1 MSFTLKESTNK
12 YEKFHR
18 QKQITMTFA
27 EFNAAHGTCL
37 PENEIVE
44 RTFISS
50 LTKAKKSEGIPVTR
64 RLYSIY
70 HGLHQ
75 KNNQSSKIA
84 TPPALPQIAQK
95 VALPSVLATGAV
107 GVSNI
112 RPPSLAL
119 KQMSVEDPVEKYQ
132 KQLEKEDDKF
142 FDKKGLMVHL
152 VGTDGIPLLGNTC
165 KLNKSNGSALYA
177 RTGTLIMRNQSKIEM
192 NELQINEEDHK
203 LFMEMRKQKT
213 KGPYFLR
220 VV

>member
-27 EFNAAHGTCL
+27 EFNAEYGTCL

-44 RTFISS
+44 RTFIIS
-50 LTKAKKSEGIPVTR
+50 LTKAKKSEGIPITR
-64 RLYSIY
+64 KLYSIY
-70 HGLHQ
+70 KGLTGTSQ
-75 KNNQSSKIA
+75 ENIA
-84 TPPALPQIAQK
+84 NPPPIPQIAQK

-152 VGTDGIPLLGNTC
+152 VGTDGIPLLGNSC

>member
-27 EFNAAHGTCL
+27 EFNAEYGTCL

-44 RTFISS
+44 RTFIIS
-50 LTKAKKSEGIPVTR
+50 LTKAKKSEGIPITR
-64 RLYSIY
+64 KLYSIY
-70 HGLHQ
+70 KGLTGTSQ
-75 KNNQSSKIA
+75 ESIA
-84 TPPALPQIAQK
+84 SPPPAPQIAQK
-95 VALPSVLATGAV
+95 VALPSILSSGTVGA
-107 GVSNI
+107 GTI

-132 KQLEKEDDKF
+132 KQLENQDDKF

-152 VGTDGIPLLGNTC
+152 VGTDGVPLLGNTC

>member
-1 MSFTLKESTNK
+1 MSFTLKESVYK

-18 QKQITMTFA
+18 QKQETMKF
-27 EFNAAHGTCL
+27 EDFNAKFGTNL
-37 PENEIVE
+37 PQNTEVYQK
-44 RTFISS
+44 FMSS
-50 LTKAKKSEGIPVTR
+50 LYKAKKSEGTPITR

-70 HGLHQ
+70 KGLTGTLPE
-75 KNNQSSKIA
+75 NIA
-84 TPPALPQIAQK
+84 SPPPAPQITQK
-95 VALPSVLATGAV
+95 VALPSVLSSGTV
-107 GVSNI
+107 GMSTI

-119 KQMSVEDPVEKYQ
+119 KQMTVEDPVEKYQ
-132 KQLEKEDDKF
+132 KQLEKKDDKF

-152 VGTDGIPLLGNTC
+152 VGTDGVPLLGNTL

-192 NELQINEEDHK
+192 NRLRLNEEDHK

-220 VV
+220 VL

>member
-1 MSFTLKESTNK
+1 MAFTLKESINK

-18 QKQITMTFA
+18 QKQETMSF
-27 EFNAAHGTCL
+27 EDFNVKFGTNL
-37 PENEIVE
+37 PQNTEVYQK
-44 RTFISS
+44 FLSS
-50 LTKAKKSEGIPVTR
+50 LHKAKKSEGIPITR

-70 HGLHQ
+70 KGLTGTSQ
-75 KNNQSSKIA
+75 GSIA
-84 TPPALPQIAQK
+84 SPPPAPQITQK
-95 VALPSVLATGAV
+95 VALPSVLSSGAV
-107 GVSNI
+107 GVSTI

-152 VGTDGIPLLGNTC
+152 VGTDGVPLLGNTC

-177 RTGTLIMRNQSKIEM
+177 RTGTLTMRNQSKIEM
-192 NELQINEEDHK
+192 NRLQINEEDHK
-203 LFMEMRKQKT
+203 LFMEMRKDKT

>member
-27 EFNAAHGTCL
+27 EFNAEYGTCL

-44 RTFISS
+44 RTFIIS
-50 LTKAKKSEGIPVTR
+50 LTKAKKSEGIPITR
-64 RLYSIY
+64 KLYSIY
-70 HGLHQ
+70 KGLTGTSQ
-75 KNNQSSKIA
+75 ESIA
-84 TPPALPQIAQK
+84 SPPPFRQIAQK
-95 VALPSVLATGAV
+95 VALPSILSSGTVGA
-107 GVSNI
+107 GTI

-132 KQLEKEDDKF
+132 KQLENEDAKF
-142 FDKKGLMVHL
+142 FDKKGLIVHL
-152 VGTDGIPLLGNTC
+152 VGTDGVPLLGNTC

-220 VV
+220 VVTM

>member
-27 EFNAAHGTCL
+27 EFNAEYGTCL

-50 LTKAKKSEGIPVTR
+50 LTKAKKSEGTPITR

-70 HGLHQ
+70 KGLTGTSQ
-75 KNNQSSKIA
+75 ENIA
-84 TPPALPQIAQK
+84 NPPPIPQIAQK

-119 KQMSVEDPVEKYQ
+119 KQLTVEDPVEKYQ
-132 KQLEKEDDKF
+132 KQLTKEDAKF

-152 VGTDGIPLLGNTC
+152 VGTDGVPLLGNTC
-165 KLNKSNGSALYA
+165 KLNKSNAEVLY
-177 RTGTLIMRNQSKIEM
+177 TKSGTLKMRNQSTIEM
-192 NELQINEEDHK
+192 NRLRLNEEDHK

>member
-1 MSFTLKESTNK
+1 MAYTLKESAQK

-18 QKQITMTFA
+18 QKQETMKF
-27 EFNAAHGTCL
+27 EDFNAKFGTNL
-37 PENEIVE
+37 PQNLEVYEK
-44 RTFISS
+44 FMSS
-50 LTKAKKSEGIPVTR
+50 LHKAKKSEGLPVTR

-70 HGLHQ
+70 KGLTGTSQ
-75 KNNQSSKIA
+75 ESIA
-84 TPPALPQIAQK
+84 SPPPAPQIAQK
-95 VALPSVLATGAV
+95 VALPSVLSSGAV
-107 GVSNI
+107 GAII

-119 KQMSVEDPVEKYQ
+119 KQMTVEDPVEKYQ

-192 NELQINEEDHK
+192 NQLQINEEDHK
-203 LFMEMRKQKT
+203 LFMEMRKDKT

>member
-27 EFNAAHGTCL
+27 EFNAEYGTCL

-44 RTFISS
+44 RTFIIS
-50 LTKAKKSEGIPVTR
+50 LTKAKKSEGIPITR
-64 RLYSIY
+64 KLYSIY
-70 HGLHQ
+70 KGLTGTSQ
-75 KNNQSSKIA
+75 ESIA
-84 TPPALPQIAQK
+84 SPPPFRQIAQK
-95 VALPSVLATGAV
+95 VALPSILSSGTVGA
-107 GVSNI
+107 GTI

-152 VGTDGIPLLGNTC
+152 VGTDGIPLLGNSC

>member
-27 EFNAAHGTCL
+27 EFNAEYGTCL

-50 LTKAKKSEGIPVTR
+50 LTKAKKSEGTPITR

-70 HGLHQ
+70 KGLTGTSQ
-75 KNNQSSKIA
+75 ENIA
-84 TPPALPQIAQK
+84 NPPPIPQIAQK

-119 KQMSVEDPVEKYQ
+119 KQLTVEDPVEKYQ
-132 KQLEKEDDKF
+132 KQLTKEDAKF

-152 VGTDGIPLLGNTC
+152 VGTDGIPLLGNTL
-165 KLNKSNGSALYA
+165 KLNKSNAEVLY
-177 RTGTLIMRNQSKIEM
+177 TKSGTLKMRNQSTIEM
-192 NELQINEEDHK
+192 NRLRLNEEDHK

>member
-1 MSFTLKESTNK
+1 MSFTLKESVYK

-18 QKQITMTFA
+18 QKQETMSF
-27 EFNAAHGTCL
+27 ENFNAKFGTNL
-37 PENEIVE
+37 PQNTEVYQK
-44 RTFISS
+44 FMSS
-50 LTKAKKSEGIPVTR
+50 LYKAKKSEGLPITR
-64 RLYSIY
+64 KMYSIY
-70 HGLHQ
+70 KGLTGTSQ
-75 KNNQSSKIA
+75 ESIA
-84 TPPALPQIAQK
+84 SPPPAPQIAQK
-95 VALPSVLATGAV
+95 VALPSILSSGTVGA
-107 GVSNI
+107 GTI

-132 KQLEKEDDKF
+132 KQLENQDDKF

-152 VGTDGIPLLGNTC
+152 VGTDGVPLLGNTC

-220 VV
+220 VVTM